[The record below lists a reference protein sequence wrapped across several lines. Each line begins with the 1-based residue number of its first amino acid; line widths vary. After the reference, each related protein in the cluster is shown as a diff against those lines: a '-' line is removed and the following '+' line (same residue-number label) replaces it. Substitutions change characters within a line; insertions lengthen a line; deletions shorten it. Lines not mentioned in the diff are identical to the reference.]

1 MSDSSKKPGK
11 HADFFRVSSLLTAT
25 AIWSFANG
33 AAAQDATPTATDTP
47 EGAEQIDEVVVTG
60 FRASLNKALDAKQ
73 EQVGAIDMIVAEDIA
88 DFPDLNLAE
97 SLQRVPGVVIARDA
111 GEGRQISVRGLGPQ
125 FTRVRINGVEA
136 MSANGGTDAA
146 GGTNR
151 SRSFDFNTFASE
163 LFNTIT
169 IRKSAAAEIEEGSL
183 GATVDLRTG
192 RPFDYD
198 GLTLVGS
205 LQAGY
210 NDLNSET
217 DPRATFLVSNS
228 FADGKLGAL
237 LSVAYTKRNLADEGS
252 STVRWMNAG
261 NPTTNC
267 LTFAAVAAN
276 TNCFGPLD
284 PAYPATGS
292 PTLAQINSAFRPRIP
307 RYDKYEH
314 EQERIGVTTS
324 FQYAPSD
331 ATALNLDV
339 LYAQFDAERSEIF
352 LETPIFSTAGN
363 AMGVLNQG
371 INDVNP
377 VAAEID
383 GTNTLVY
390 GVFNDVDVRS
400 EARLDELS
408 TKFTQVTLDGKH
420 SFTDTLALSALVG
433 FAESNHENPVQTTL
447 LFDAI
452 DIDGYSYDY
461 RGDSRLPLITYGTLN
476 TSAPGQWALTQI
488 RLRPQSTI
496 NSYQTANLELEWA
509 ASDNFTLKF
518 GPDWKN
524 FVYRTTELRRSNGTT
539 ANIEGTIPTIANGTN
554 APIPTYSEITTFGD
568 GLDLPA
574 GSTTSWLVP
583 DVATAYDVLDLN
595 NRTIYPLGTQP
606 ALGNNAEVEEDDLGA
621 FLQGDFSFELGGRTL
636 RGNLGVRYVETS
648 LTTTGYAY
656 QTGGPVQI
664 TVETDYD
671 DVLPSLNLVYDIS
684 DSLLVRLSG
693 AKVMTRPNLGNLS
706 PGAAVGVA
714 GNNRTVT
721 AGNPF
726 LDPFRANSYDAS
738 IEWYFAPESLLSLAL
753 FYKDITSFVTN
764 VRSDIPFTGNPLGIP
779 DSVAISACGTVA
791 GCSPAALWA
800 FTVPTNTD
808 GGEVQGFEISYQQ
821 PFTFLPG
828 FWSNFGTILNYTGVE
843 SEVNYLNSL
852 GQTVSADLAG
862 LSDSSYNATLYFDN
876 KVFSARVAAAYRSEY
891 LTTIPGRDGNDVE
904 GTADT
909 LNIDFS
915 STYNITDQFSV
926 SLEALNLTD
935 EVQDQWV
942 DSVGDRLSFYHHQ
955 GRQYYIGARFKY

>member
-1 MSDSSKKPGK
+1 MSKSSKNPGK
-11 HADFFRVSSLLTAT
+11 SMDLFRTSTLLTAT

-33 AAAQDATPTATDTP
+33 AGAQEATSNDASA
-47 EGAEQIDEVVVTG
+47 GAETIEEVVVTG

-151 SRSFDFNTFASE
+151 TRSFDFNTFASE
-163 LFNTIT
+163 LFSNIT

-183 GATVDLRTG
+183 GATVDLRAA

-198 GLTLVGS
+198 GLTIVGS
-205 LQAGY
+205 LQQGY
-210 NDLNSET
+210 NDLSEDS
-217 DPRATFLVSNS
+217 DPRATFLVSNT

-261 NPTTNC
+261 NPATNC
-267 LTFAAVAAN
+267 LTTTPAAAN
-276 TNCFGPLD
+276 TNCFGALD
-284 PAYPATGS
+284 PTYTGTA
-292 PTLAQINSAFRPRIP
+292 TLAQINNAFRPRIP

-314 EQERIGVTTS
+314 EQERIGVTGS
-324 FQYAPSD
+324 LQYAPSD
-331 ATALNLDV
+331 ATTLSLDV
-339 LYAQFDAERSEIF
+339 LYAGFDAERSEIF
-352 LETPIFSTAGN
+352 LETPIFSTSGN
-363 AMGVLNQG
+363 AMTANVG

-377 VAAEID
+377 VLAEID
-383 GTNTLVY
+383 STNTLVY
-390 GVFNDVDVRS
+390 GVFNDVDIRS
-400 EARLDELS
+400 EARFDELK
-408 TKFTQVTLDGKH
+408 TEFTQLTLEGKH
-420 SFTDTLALSALVG
+420 SFSDSWSINGLAG

-447 LFDAI
+447 LFDAF
-452 DIDGYSYDY
+452 DVDGYSYDY
-461 RGDSRLPLITYGTLN
+461 RRNSRLPLISYGTADV
-476 TSAPGQWALTQI
+476 TAPSTWTLSQI

-496 NSYQTANLELEWA
+496 NSFQTFGLDFEWA
-509 ASDNFTLKF
+509 ASDAFKLKF

-524 FVYRTTELRRSNGTT
+524 FIYKTSELRRSNGTT
-539 ANIEGTIPTIANGTN
+539 ANQEGVIPTSANSAN
-554 APIPTYSEITTFGD
+554 APIASYSTLTSFGD
-568 GLDLPA
+568 GLGLPA
-574 GSTTSWLVP
+574 NSVTSWLIP
-583 DVATAYDVLDLN
+583 DLNTAYGVLDLN
-595 NRTIYPLGTQP
+595 NRAIYPLGPQP
-606 ALGNNAEVEEDDLGA
+606 ALGNNAEVEEDDIAA
-621 FLQGDFSFELGGRTL
+621 FVQGDFSFDLGGRTL
-636 RGNLGVRYVETS
+636 RGNVGVRYVETS
-648 LTTTGYAY
+648 VTTTGYAY
-656 QTGGPVQI
+656 QSGGPVAV
-664 TVETDYD
+664 TVETDFD

-684 DSLLVRLSG
+684 DELLVRFAAS
-693 AKVMTRPNLGNLS
+693 KVMTRANLASLS
-706 PGAAVGVA
+706 PGAAVTVS

-738 IEWYFAPESLLSLAL
+738 IEWYFAPESLVSLAL

-764 VRSDIPFTGNPLGIP
+764 VRADIPFTGNPLGIP
-779 DSVAISACGTVA
+779 DSVAISACGTVV
-791 GCSPAALWA
+791 GCSPASLWA
-800 FTVPTNTD
+800 FTVPTNTE
-808 GGEVQGFEISYQQ
+808 GGKVEGFELSYQQ

-828 FWSNFGTILNYTGVE
+828 AWSNFGTILNYTSVDSGVD
-843 SEVNYLNSL
+843 YLNSA
-852 GQTVSADLAG
+852 GQTVEADLAG
-862 LSDSSYNATLYFDN
+862 LSDESWNATLYFDN
-876 KVFSARVAAAYRSEY
+876 KTFSARIAAAFRSEY

-909 LNIDFS
+909 LNLDFS
-915 STYNITDQFSV
+915 STYNFNDNFSV

-942 DSVGDRLSFYHHQ
+942 DSIGDRLSFYHHQ
-955 GRQYYIGARFKY
+955 GTQYYVGVRWKY